1 VARLGVQLPVSMSVP
16 ERVDLA
22 RWAEQHGFDD
32 VWTAE
37 IGDPDAFVVLAAA
50 ACHTQHAR
58 LGTMIVPLGVRT
70 AVNLAAAASSVCQ
83 LAPGRF
89 GLGLG
94 VSTPAVIDGWHG
106 ADFARPLTRTR
117 ETIAL
122 LRAVFAGDPTDFDGQ
137 TLRSHGFRLNRLPE
151 PPPPISLAALNPKM
165 LRLAGAIADGI
176 WLNFAPLEAIPR
188 ILAEI
193 DEGARSAGRARPEIL
208 MSIITC
214 VTADVRA
221 VAARYRSWFKFYL
234 RSASYQQALSWYGY
248 EQEVEHARAAL
259 AAGDRD
265 SLAAAV
271 SPRLIEGLT
280 AFGSAADCNDV
291 VDAYAKAGVDT
302 IVVIPYGASWMET
315 LDAFVR

>member
-1 VARLGVQLPVSMSVP
+1 MHRLGVQLPVSMSVP

-22 RWAEQHGFDD
+22 RWAERHGFDD

-50 ACHTQHAR
+50 ACHTRRVR

-70 AVNLAAAASSVCQ
+70 AVNLAAAASSMCE

-117 ETIAL
+117 ETVAL
-122 LRAVFAGDPTDFDGQ
+122 LRTVFAGEPTGFDGQ
-137 TLRSHGFRLNRLPE
+137 TLRSRGFRLSRPPD

-165 LRLAGAIADGI
+165 LRLAGAIADGV

-193 DEGARSAGRARPEIL
+193 DEGARSAGRPRPEIL
-208 MSIITC
+208 ISIITC
-214 VTADVRA
+214 VTDDVPA
-221 VAARYRSWFKFYL
+221 IITRYRSWFKFYL
-234 RSASYQQALSWYGY
+234 GSASYQRALSWYGF
-248 EQEVEHARAAL
+248 EHEVEQARAAL

-265 SLAAAV
+265 SVAAAV
-271 SPRLIEGLT
+271 SDRLVTGLT
-280 AFGSAADCNDV
+280 AFGPAEDCRDV
-291 VDAYAKAGVDT
+291 TDAYAKAGVDT
-302 IVVIPYGASWMET
+302 IVVIPYGASWTET
-315 LDAFVR
+315 VNAFVR

>member
-1 VARLGVQLPVSMSVP
+1 MARLGVQLPVSMSVP
-16 ERVDLA
+16 ERVDLS

-50 ACHTQHAR
+50 ACHTRHVR

-117 ETIAL
+117 ETVAL
-122 LRAVFAGDPTDFDGQ
+122 LRTVFAGEATDVDGQ

-165 LRLAGAIADGI
+165 LRLAGAIADGV
-176 WLNFAPLEAIPR
+176 WLNFAPVEAIPR

-193 DEGARSAGRARPEIL
+193 DEGARSAGRPRPEIL

-214 VTADVRA
+214 VTADVSA
-221 VAARYRSWFKFYL
+221 IAARYRSWFKFYL

-248 EQEVEHARAAL
+248 EPEVEDARAAL

-265 SLAAAV
+265 RLAAAV
-271 SPRLIEGLT
+271 SARLIEGLT

-315 LDAFVR
+315 LDAFAR

>member
-1 VARLGVQLPVSMSVP
+1 MHRLGVQLPVSMSVP

-50 ACHTQHAR
+50 ACHTRHVR

-70 AVNLAAAASSVCQ
+70 AVSLAAAASSICE

-94 VSTPAVIDGWHG
+94 VSTPAVIEGWHG

-117 ETIAL
+117 ETVAL
-122 LRAVFAGDPTDFDGQ
+122 LRTVFAGEPTAFDGQ
-137 TLRSHGFRLNRLPE
+137 TLRSRGFRLNRPPD
-151 PPPPISLAALNPKM
+151 PPPPVSLAALNPKM
-165 LRLAGAIADGI
+165 LRLAGAIADGV

-193 DEGARSAGRARPEIL
+193 DEGARSAGRPRPEIL
-208 MSIITC
+208 ISIITC
-214 VTADVRA
+214 VTDDVPA
-221 VAARYRSWFKFYL
+221 IAARYRSWFKFYL
-234 RSASYQQALSWYGY
+234 GSASYQRALSWYGF
-248 EQEVEHARAAL
+248 EHEVEQARAAL

-265 SLAAAV
+265 GVAAAV
-271 SPRLIEGLT
+271 SDRLVAGLT
-280 AFGSAADCNDV
+280 AFGPAAECRDV
-291 VDAYAKAGVDT
+291 ADAYAKAGVDT
-302 IVVIPYGASWMET
+302 IVVIPYGTSWTET
-315 LDAFVR
+315 VNAFVR